1 MGLPFECT
9 RIRRDLQASISLS
22 AANNAVFWVFF
33 LSVLVLSCN
42 LPLRA
47 QTFTAQK
54 GEFRQSSW
62 GAEAGL
68 GAVFDIQQS
77 HDGFLW
83 LTTSRGVLR
92 FDGVKFETMEEV
104 SNGAIRND
112 EAYTALAGRGDY
124 VWLTTRAAGLLLW
137 KDRKVTAFPFDR
149 RCVTSSLTNGMVEDL
164 DGSLWVRALA
174 GLYHLNGSSCENIGR
189 EQGYPGGL
197 PAAIF
202 VDTNDTVWV
211 KAPSGKLVSRS
222 RGESK
227 FQLRQYVSGPSPNP
241 AFLGEDPESG
251 IWISDDN
258 GIRLV
263 NLQASVIESPPT
275 SGIARLATSPFGD
288 FAFSPDHSLWVVTPD
303 GLSHVSQV
311 QWQRKVIPDTARR
324 YRFTQGDG
332 LSSNVVWRI
341 LASREGDI
349 WIASNSGLDQLR
361 RTILKS
367 TALPPTKQFQYAIA
381 AGDEGSVWIGSMS
394 LPLTRV
400 NADGTIESFPK
411 IYDVTCIRRD
421 RHGTVWVGANH
432 LFQVRDAPRP
442 TILEMHYPQEDSARV
457 VAIAVDRN
465 DELWVT
471 VRPGPTYH
479 KVNGD
484 WRDESDAVGKK
495 PGIVG
500 DMMTDDAGNI
510 WFAFATYLVR
520 WDGKSYQKYFYP
532 TGPLDISVV
541 TIAIGDDHVWLAG
554 RGGTIMF
561 AGGHFYPITY
571 DDPDMP
577 GRVSGIV
584 ETRTGDLWMN
594 GASGINHVSADDV
607 KRYLRNPQSLLR
619 AKRFDAQDG
628 LPGFSAERFPVPSM
642 VESRDHRLWF
652 VTTKGIASLDPMSV
666 EQRRNL
672 LPPPV
677 SVKSILANG
686 VRFAAASE
694 LRLPKRTENVEIDYT
709 ALSLTIPRR
718 VFFRYK
724 LDGVDGDWQPAGSRR
739 QAFYANLRP
748 GHYRF
753 QVIACNNDGVWN
765 DAGAVADFVIPP
777 TFVQSSSFK
786 AICVAAFVGSLL
798 LAYHLRMSRVTGQ
811 LRARMHARAAEREQI
826 ARDLHDTFFQSI
838 QGLLLRFHTATSHLQ
853 ADHPAREMFEDA
865 LTQSDEVMAEGR
877 DLLVDLHATTSR
889 PKDLPTALVDYGEQM
904 REGRASTFEVTLNGS
919 VRPLHPI
926 IFEELSRIG
935 KEAIGNAFR
944 HSTARSIEVELNYE
958 PNELRMRIRDDG
970 SGIDANILKE
980 GHRDGH
986 LGLPSM
992 RERGKNIGAQFDLWS
1007 RNGVGTEI
1015 EVRIPASLAYSS
1027 AQNGDSGGKDRMF
1040 SGGTM

>member
-1 MGLPFECT
+1 VGLPFECR
-9 RIRRDLQASISLS
+9 RIRRDLQAGISLR
-22 AANNAVFWVFF
+22 AANNAVVWVLF
-33 LSVLVLSCN
+33 LSVLVFSCN
-42 LPLRA
+42 LHLRG

-54 GEFRQSSW
+54 EDFHQSSW
-62 GAEAGL
+62 GAEDGL

-77 HDGFLW
+77 HDGYLW

-112 EAYTALAGRGDY
+112 EAYTAMAGRGDY
-124 VWLTTRAAGLLLW
+124 VWLTTRASGLLLW

-164 DGSLWVRALA
+164 DGSLWVRALS

-211 KAPSGKLVSRS
+211 KAPSGELVSRS

-227 FQLRQYVSGPSPNP
+227 FRLRQYVSGPSPNP
-241 AFLGEDPESG
+241 AFLGEGPEGG

-258 GIRLV
+258 GIRPVDLR
-263 NLQASVIESPPT
+263 ASAIEFPPT
-275 SGIARLATSPFGD
+275 SPIARLASSPFGD

-303 GLSHVSQV
+303 GLSHVSQM
-311 QWQRKVIPDTARR
+311 QWQRKVITDTTSG

-341 LASREGDI
+341 LVSREGDI

-361 RTILKS
+361 RTVLKS
-367 TALPPTKQFQYAIA
+367 IVLPPAKQFQYAIA
-381 AGDEGSVWIGSMS
+381 AGDEGSVWIGSMG
-394 LPLTRV
+394 LPLTHV
-400 NADGTIESFPK
+400 KADGTIESFPK
-411 IYDVTCIRRD
+411 IHDVTCIRRD
-421 RHGTVWVGANH
+421 RHGTVWVGANR
-432 LFQVRDAPRP
+432 LFRVREAPRP

-495 PGIVG
+495 PGTVG

-520 WDGKSYQKYFYP
+520 WDGKSYQKYFYS

-541 TIAIGDDHVWLAG
+541 TMAIGDDHVWLAG

-561 AGGHFYPITY
+561 TGGHFYPMTY
-571 DDPDMP
+571 DDRDMP

-607 KRYLRNPQSLLR
+607 KRYLRNPQSLLH

-642 VESRDHRLWF
+642 VESGDHRLWF

-686 VRFAAASE
+686 VRFAAARE

-709 ALSLTIPRR
+709 ALSLTIPKR

-724 LDGVDGDWQPAGSRR
+724 LDGLDGDWRPAVSRR
-739 QAFYANLRP
+739 QAFYANLHP
-748 GHYRF
+748 GRYRF
-753 QVIACNNDGVWN
+753 HVIACNNDGVWN
-765 DAGAVADFVIPP
+765 ETGAVFDFVIPP

-786 AICVAAFVGSLL
+786 AICVAAFAAFLL
-798 LAYHLRMSRVTGQ
+798 LAYRFRMIQVTRQLRGRMS
-811 LRARMHARAAEREQI
+811 ARAAEREAI

-838 QGLLLRFHTATSHLQ
+838 QGLLLRFHTATSKLQ
-853 ADHPAREMFEDA
+853 PEHPAREMFEEV
-865 LTQSDEVMAEGR
+865 LKESDDVMAEGR
-877 DLLVDLHATTSR
+877 DLLVDLHATTSK
-889 PKDLPTALVDYGEQM
+889 PSDLPTALADYGKQM
-904 REGRASTFEVTLNGS
+904 REGCSGDFKVAVNGS
-919 VRPLHPI
+919 IRPLHPI
-926 IFEELSRIG
+926 IFEELFRIG

-944 HSTARSIEVELNYE
+944 HSTARSIEAELNYE

-970 SGIDANILKE
+970 TGIDPNVLKE

-992 RERGKNIGAQFDLWS
+992 RERARNIGAQLDLWS
-1007 RNGVGTEI
+1007 RTGVGTEI
-1015 EVRIPASLAYSS
+1015 ELRIAARLAY
-1027 AQNGDSGGKDRMF
+1027 ASGSDEVSLKEQDML
-1040 SGGTM
+1040 